1 MFESAALPHVLD
13 KATYK
18 AEEPALREALLDVQF
33 DLREQRSFPVLILI
47 AGADGAGK
55 GEAIQKLY
63 EWLDPRHLHT
73 HAYGEPNDEERARP
87 RMWRYWRDLPAKG
100 DIAVVFGSWYKDPL
114 KAFVLGELNEL
125 AFERELERINH
136 FELML
141 ANEGALILKLW
152 FHLAADAQK
161 QRLKKVRR
169 DPAASR
175 HVLEEWSGLAHHK
188 DLVRAGELLARS
200 TSTGYAP
207 WMVIPSGDDRYRD
220 MTMGRTIQWA
230 VRKRLNGG
238 GGAPTPAAPAIIS
251 APGRRTALD
260 GLDLTQT
267 VAKAEY
273 DKKLRAYQDRL
284 ALLTDSQAF
293 RDQVGLVVAFEGND
307 AAGKGGS
314 IRRVTQALDP
324 RRFAVHAIAA
334 PTDEEKAKPYLW
346 RFWRRLPRQG
356 TAAIFDRTWY
366 GRVLVERVEGYCS
379 EAEWLRAYSEIN
391 DFEVQLHDF
400 GFVVVKFWLA
410 ISKDE
415 QARRFEARRDV
426 PYKRYKI
433 TDDDWRN
440 RDRWD
445 EYVQAVGD
453 MVDRTSTAYAPWTL
467 VEAEDKRHAR
477 LKVLQTICAR
487 LEARLA

>member
-13 KATYK
+13 KASYK
-18 AEEPALREALLDVQF
+18 AEEPGLRQALLEVQF
-33 DLREQRSFPVLILI
+33 DLLERRPFPVLVLI

-87 RMWRYWRDLPAKG
+87 RMWRYWRDLPPKG
-100 DIAVVFGSWYKDPL
+100 DIAVVFGSWYSDPL
-114 KAFVLGELNEL
+114 KEFVLGQLDEL
-125 AFERELERINH
+125 AFERELDRINH

-141 ANEGALILKLW
+141 ADEGALILKLW
-152 FHLAADAQK
+152 FHLARDVQK
-161 QRLKKVRR
+161 QRLKKVKRN
-169 DPAASR
+169 PAASR
-175 HVLEEWSGLAHHK
+175 HVLEEWSGVAHHVQ
-188 DLVRAGELLARS
+188 LVRAGEKLASR
-200 TSTGYAP
+200 TSTGFAP
-207 WMVIPSGDDRYRD
+207 WIVIPSGDDRYRD
-220 MTMGRTIQWA
+220 LTMGRTIEQA
-230 VRKRLNGG
+230 MRKRLDGG
-238 GGAPTPAAPAIIS
+238 GGAPTPAAPAIIA

-260 GLDLTQT
+260 ALDLTKT

-273 DKKLRAYQDRL
+273 EKKLRAYQDRL
-284 ALLTDSQAF
+284 ALLTDAQAF
-293 RDQVGLVVAFEGND
+293 RDRVGLLAGFEGND

-324 RRFAVHAIAA
+324 RRFDVHSIAA
-334 PTDEEKAKPYLW
+334 PSDDEKAQPYLW
-346 RFWRRLPRQG
+346 RFWRRLPRIG
-356 TAAIFDRTWY
+356 TVAIFDRTWY
-366 GRVLVERVEGYCS
+366 GRVLVERVEGYCT

-391 DFEVQLHDF
+391 DFEAQLHDF
-400 GFVVVKFWLA
+400 GLVVVKFWLA

-415 QARRFEARRDV
+415 QARRFEARQGV
-426 PYKRYKI
+426 PYKRHKI

-440 RDRWD
+440 RDKW
-445 EYVQAVGD
+445 EQYVQAVGD

-477 LKVLQTICAR
+477 LKVLETVCAR
-487 LEARLA
+487 LEAAL

>member
-13 KATYK
+13 KASYK
-18 AEEPALREALLDVQF
+18 AAEPELRQALLDVQF
-33 DLREQRSFPVLILI
+33 DLLERRRFPVLVLI

-87 RMWRYWRDLPAKG
+87 RMWRYWRDLPPKG
-100 DIAVVFGSWYKDPL
+100 DIAVVFGSWYNDPL
-114 KAFVLGELNEL
+114 KAFVLGELDEL
-125 AFERELERINH
+125 AFERELDRINR
-136 FELML
+136 FELLL
-141 ANEGALILKLW
+141 ANAGALILKLW
-152 FHLAADAQK
+152 FHLAYDAQK
-161 QRLKKVRR
+161 KRLKKVRST
-169 DPAASR
+169 PGAGR
-175 HVLEEWSGLAHHK
+175 HVLEEWSGFAHHN
-188 DLVRAGELLARS
+188 DLVRAGEKLARS

-207 WMVIPSGDDRYRD
+207 WVVIPSGDDHYRD
-220 MTMGRTIQWA
+220 MTMGRTLEQA
-230 VRKRLNGG
+230 MRKRLDGDG
-238 GGAPTPAAPAIIS
+238 TAPTPAAPAIIS

-260 GLDLTQT
+260 ALDLSLS

-273 DKKLRAYQDRL
+273 DRKLRALQDRL
-284 ALLTDSQAF
+284 AAMSDGAGF
-293 RDQVGLVVAFEGND
+293 REIGLILAFEGND

-324 RRFAVHAIAA
+324 RRFDVHSIAA
-334 PTDEEKAKPYLW
+334 PTDEEKAQPYLW

-356 TAAIFDRTWY
+356 NVAIFDRSWY
-366 GRVLVERVEGYCS
+366 GRVLVERVEGYCT
-379 EAEWLRAYSEIN
+379 EAEWLRAYGEIN
-391 DFEVQLHDF
+391 DFEAQLHDF

-415 QARRFEARRDV
+415 QARRFEARQGV
-426 PYKRYKI
+426 PYKRHKI

-440 RDRWD
+440 RDKW
-445 EYVQAVGD
+445 EQYVQAVGD

-467 VEAEDKRHAR
+467 VEAEDKRQAR
-477 LKVLQTICAR
+477 LKVLQTICDR